1 MKVENWII
9 EWFDKNTI
17 ATKEELENDITHN
30 YFDKGWI
37 DSLQFISFIT
47 ELENNF
53 KISFSNEEFQNKKFA
68 TIQGLTKIIGGKID
82 S

>member
-9 EWFDKNTI
+9 EWFDENTI
-17 ATKEELENDITHN
+17 ATKKELENDITHN
-30 YFDKGWI
+30 YFDNGWI

-68 TIQGLTKIIGGKID
+68 TIQGLTKIIEGKID